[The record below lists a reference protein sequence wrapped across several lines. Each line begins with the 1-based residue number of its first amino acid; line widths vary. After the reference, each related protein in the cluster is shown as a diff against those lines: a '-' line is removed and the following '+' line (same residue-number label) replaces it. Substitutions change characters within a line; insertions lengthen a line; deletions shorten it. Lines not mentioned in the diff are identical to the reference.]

1 MELRQLEYLAAVV
14 RHGHVTRAADELHL
28 TQSALSQQV
37 RRLEQELGLALLH
50 RTPRGVEPTPAG
62 RDLARRAEAI
72 LAEVAEAR
80 TAMDEHAG
88 VVRGVARVAVTAADA
103 LRLTG
108 ALVAFHRARPG
119 IRITLRQGS
128 GAEVL
133 ALVQGAAVDVG
144 VLALAGGDAP
154 PATARRRGR
163 RARRR
168 DARGAR
174 GARRRA
180 RRGRSGGRG
189 TAPGAPAD
197 PGRAGSAL
205 RETVLAA
212 CAEAGFGPV
221 PLFEVGDP
229 ATVRALAAAG
239 LGVSVVPAS
248 WLAVPGAEVGSAPF
262 AVTSARH
269 RLALLAPAGG
279 PSPAGRE
286 LHEQLRLALG
296 SDAAG

>member
-14 RHGHVTRAADELHL
+14 RHGHVTRAAEDLFL

-37 RRLEQELGLALLH
+37 RRLEQELGLTLLH

-62 RDLARRAEAI
+62 RELAQRAEAI

-80 TAMDEHAG
+80 RAMDEHAG

-103 LRLTG
+103 LRLAG
-108 ALVAFHRARPG
+108 ALVAFHQARPG

-128 GAEVL
+128 AAEVL
-133 ALVQGAAVDVG
+133 ALVQAASVDVG
-144 VLALAGGDAP
+144 VLALPGGDAP
-154 PATARRRGR
+154 PAAAGVEI
-163 RARRR
+163 AALA
-168 DARGAR
+168 DEPLVVLA
-174 GARRRA
+174 
-180 RRGRSGGRG
+180 
-189 TAPGAPAD
+189 APGAALVAEGPVTA
-197 PGRAGSAL
+197 GRLRELPLILAEPGSAL

-221 PLFEVGDP
+221 GLFEVGDP
-229 ATVRALAAAG
+229 ATVRALAGAG
-239 LGVSVVPAS
+239 LGVSVAPAS
-248 WLAVPGAEVGSAPF
+248 WLDVPGAEVASAPF
-262 AVTSARH
+262 AAPGARH
-269 RLALLAPAGG
+269 RRALLAPAGG

-296 SDAAG
+296 A